1 MFGNKTELLDKI
13 RLGEDALLELKEVRF
28 AGQRVSAPHRDS
40 IADELVAF
48 ANSRGG
54 VCVLGVADKTREIR
68 GVPDDRTGIVETM
81 VHELC
86 YDSIKPSLA
95 PHIEWLRLPAPS
107 GAEVAVLKIDVPRSL
122 FVHQGPG
129 GYLHRV
135 GSSKREMS
143 PAYLARLFQRR
154 DQTRLT
160 RFDEQIVADAELKDL
175 APEFWERFK
184 TPRTGADPDD
194 LLSKLRL
201 ARRNDD
207 GGLKPTVA
215 GVLMAS
221 QDPRRW
227 LPNAFVQAVAYRGEE
242 IRTDDPSFP
251 YQLDAADIIGPLDKQ
266 VEAACQFVAKN
277 MRMAAFKS
285 SEYMGRRDRPQF
297 DLTAVFEA
305 LVNAVAHRDYSIYG
319 AKIRL
324 RLFENRLE
332 LYSPGGIPNTLSV
345 ENLPYVQTARN
356 EILASLLA
364 RCPVP
369 ADKPWLTTDRQTLM
383 DRRGEGVRIIMENS
397 ERLSGRAPEYRLI
410 DDAELL
416 LTIYAPTDSTTD

>member
-1 MFGNKTELLDKI
+1 MFGNRTELLDKI

-54 VCVLGVADKTREIR
+54 VCVLGVADKTCEIQ
-68 GVPDDRTGIVETM
+68 GVPDDRTGIVETL

-86 YDSIKPSLA
+86 CDSIKPSLA

-129 GYLHRV
+129 GYLHWA
-135 GSSKREMS
+135 GSAKREMS
-143 PAYLARLFQRR
+143 PDYLARLFQQR
-154 DQTRLT
+154 DQTRLI
-160 RFDEQIVADAELKDL
+160 RFDDQIVADAELKDL
-175 APEFWERFK
+175 APEFWKRFE
-184 TPRTGADPDD
+184 TPRTGADHED
-194 LLSKLRL
+194 LLSKLRV
-201 ARRNDD
+201 ARRDDD
-207 GGLKPTVA
+207 GSLKPTVA

-227 LPNAFVQAVAYRGEE
+227 LPNAFVQAIAYRGEE
-242 IRTDDPSFP
+242 IRTDDPPFP
-251 YQLDAADIIGPLDKQ
+251 YQLDVADIVGPLDKQ

-277 MRMAAFKS
+277 MRTAAFKS
-285 SEYMGRRDRPQF
+285 SERMGRRDRPQF

-305 LVNAVAHRDYSIYG
+305 LVNAVAHRDYSIHG

-364 RCPVP
+364 KCPVP